1 MSDFNGTNIIFLEIS
16 DFNNN
21 ILTYN
26 NKPVKG
32 VWIVMVQG
40 SFCHFCTQAK
50 PAFIQASEQLENK
63 VVFATVQ
70 MDGPAEEKA
79 LGNKI
84 PEITN
89 VKMEGVPAYLIFRNG
104 KFSELYN
111 GGRSAN
117 DLINH
122 LGRL

>member
-1 MSDFNGTNIIFLEIS
+1 MSDFNGTNIIFLEVS

-26 NKPVKG
+26 NKPVSG
-32 VWIVMVQG
+32 IWIVMVQG

-50 PAFIQASEQLENK
+50 PAFIKASEQLDNK

-70 MDGPAEEKA
+70 IDGPAEEKA
-79 LGNKI
+79 LGKKI

-89 VKMEGVPAYLIFRNG
+89 VKMEGVPAYLIFKNG
-104 KFSELYN
+104 KFAELYN

-117 DLINH
+117 DLVNH
-122 LGRL
+122 LSGL